1 MMYETMDDEEKQHLK
16 RARKDSEG
24 MSNRSSG
31 SDSESSSSSSNSLNK
46 VPLMKL
52 VTSNVED
59 LDWDVE
65 TGKGREN
72 ASDDS
77 ETD

>member
-1 MMYETMDDEEKQHLK
+1 MMYETMNNEEKERLK
-16 RARKDSEG
+16 SARKDSES
-24 MSNRSSG
+24 MTDESSG
-31 SDSESSSSSSNSLNK
+31 SDSESSSSKSLNK

-65 TGKGREN
+65 TGKSRKCI
-72 ASDDS
+72 
-77 ETD
+77 